1 MNRSRTPLGALGALA
16 LAKRYLKSAYAAPAI
31 ATLIIVATEIPAIV
45 RGDLTL
51 LGGAATMWILA
62 WGTLRFGL
70 VSTMVTIY
78 LMTLGSE
85 SVLLLRSGQG
95 TLVATGSVGIMLLVV
110 PAALAW
116 WSRRTTAKAALAGV

>member
-1 MNRSRTPLGALGALA
+1 MALGALA
-16 LAKRYLKSAYAAPAI
+16 FAKRYLKSAYAAPAI

-51 LGGAATMWILA
+51 LGGAVTMWILA

-70 VSTMVTIY
+70 VSMMVAIY
-78 LMTLGSE
+78 VMGFIDE
-85 SVLLLRSGQG
+85 SIPLLRSGQG
-95 TLVATGSVGIMLLVV
+95 TFVATGFVGVMLLVV

-116 WSRRTTAKAALAGV
+116 WSHRSTAKAALAGV